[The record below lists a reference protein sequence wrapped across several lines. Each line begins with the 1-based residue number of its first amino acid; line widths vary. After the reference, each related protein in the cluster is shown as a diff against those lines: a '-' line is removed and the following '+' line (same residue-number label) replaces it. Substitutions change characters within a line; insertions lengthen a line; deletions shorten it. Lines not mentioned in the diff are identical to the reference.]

1 MLFLPNHTPKL
12 QEITREKVANLL
24 SFVLQLGAGYH
35 YEIVYVQLQLQLASF
50 IHKQNGI
57 Q

>member
-12 QEITREKVANLL
+12 QEITREKVANLVKLCLTTKSGL
-24 SFVLQLGAGYH
+24 SLRNRVCS
-35 YEIVYVQLQLQLASF
+35 ITIKLASF